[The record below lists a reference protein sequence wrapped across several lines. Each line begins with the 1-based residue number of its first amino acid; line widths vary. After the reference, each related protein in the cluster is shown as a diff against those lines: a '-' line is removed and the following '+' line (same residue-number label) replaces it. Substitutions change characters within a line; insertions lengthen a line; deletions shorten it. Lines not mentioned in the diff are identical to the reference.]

1 MVFFCHSLYFFI
13 FFFGLGL
20 GFFFV
25 FSFRVCMRYQI
36 SLLCFSYQICKIH
49 HICLVRFNNQVTS
62 HEIILK
68 FLNLFLEMISG
79 NCWDGLLFLE

>member
-1 MVFFCHSLYFFI
+1 MVFFCHSLYSIFSFFFWVGIGI
-13 FFFGLGL
+13 FFF
-20 GFFFV
+20 FFLLECV
-25 FSFRVCMRYQI
+25 YEI